1 MAALNDKYVVVG
13 QPDGFTDQNV
23 VRSRVFKQTVTNF
36 GTTNEGDTLAASTN
50 YAVAK
55 LPPGFIPRTVVANVI
70 KANNGTAAVTV
81 NVAKNVTSLADATVA
96 AVNGTSSTFAAGTA
110 GTTLIDFATATADE
124 VTTGTA
130 PWVTGKND
138 YLVLTPA
145 AAVDAKFEVVVL
157 GDWPELTGVEHL
169 PKFA

>member
-23 VRSRVFKQTVTNF
+23 VRSRVFKQTDTNE
-36 GTTNEGDTLAASTN
+36 GTVNEGDTLAASTN

-55 LPPGFIPRTVVANVI
+55 LPAGFIPRAVVANVI
-70 KANNGTAAVTV
+70 KANGSSVAVTV
-81 NVAKNVTSLADATVA
+81 NVAKNVTDLTDATLA
-96 AVNGTSSTFAAGTA
+96 AVNGTSSTFAAGSA
-110 GTTLIDFATATADE
+110 GTTLIDFATATADT

-169 PKFA
+169 SKPV

>member
-13 QPDGFTDQNV
+13 QPDGFTGQNV

-55 LPPGFIPRTVVANVI
+55 LPAGFIPRTVVANVI
-70 KANNGTAAVTV
+70 KANSGSAAVTV
-81 NVAKNVTSLADATVA
+81 NVAKNVTNLADATVA

-110 GTTLIDFATATADE
+110 GTTLIDFATATADT

-138 YLVLTPA
+138 YIVLTPA
-145 AAVDAKFEVVVL
+145 AAVDAKFEVVVI
-157 GDWPELTGVEHL
+157 GDWPELTDVDHL
-169 PKFA
+169 PKLA